1 MKDTIQWI
9 FFFDEGNVKSDVAEE
24 AEDARIADFVFD
36 SPTGVLHLPGKETD
50 LWINLA
56 MVKCVARTT
65 VKPAEPAKPAELP
78 AQDHAISMEPTPA
91 G

>member
-1 MKDTIQWI
+1 MDDMLQWI
-9 FFFDEGNVKSDVAEE
+9 FFFDEGNVKSDITEE
-24 AEDARIADFVFD
+24 AEDERISNFMFD

-50 LWINLA
+50 LWVNLA

-65 VKPAEPAKPAELP
+65 VKPAEAAKPAELP
-78 AQDHAISMEPTPA
+78 AQDHAISMEPPQA